1 VALRTEPDLLPV
13 LGLLAGL
20 VLLAVLVLALL
31 AGLLALL
38 VGWPAAEGTM
48 VVAFVELGG
57 MAEGE
62 GLVEILLGAMM

>member
-1 VALRTEPDLLPV
+1 
-13 LGLLAGL
+13 
-20 VLLAVLVLALL
+20 LVLALL

-57 MAEGE
+57 IAEGE
-62 GLVEILLGAMM
+62 GLVEIFLGAMM